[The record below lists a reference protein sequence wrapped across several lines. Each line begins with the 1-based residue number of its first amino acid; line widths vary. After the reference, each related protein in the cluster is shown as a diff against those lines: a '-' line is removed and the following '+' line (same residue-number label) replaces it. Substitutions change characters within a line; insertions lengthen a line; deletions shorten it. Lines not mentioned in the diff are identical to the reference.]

1 MAYQEVF
8 IALADP
14 TRRVIFER
22 LRGGAQSVGELASG
36 LPVSRPAVSQHLRVL
51 REARLVR
58 ERAEGTRRFY
68 SIDPTGLAALR
79 SYVESFWADVLAAY
93 QAAANEREGEGQE
106 RAAES
111 AGARGRESV
120 LDEALDLIR
129 RDALLGHRVAVADG
143 HGIVLQ

>member
-106 RAAES
+106 R
-111 AGARGRESV
+111 
-120 LDEALDLIR
+120 
-129 RDALLGHRVAVADG
+129 
-143 HGIVLQ
+143 